1 MKLKISVH
9 YRATT
14 ERTCPKTY
22 ADAYVTI
29 VYIEHL
35 YPGSGMYIPTGFL
48 CSACRNGVCEYEKT
62 CSARLEAEDD
72 VRNGIF

>member
-14 ERTCPKTY
+14 VRTCPKTY
-22 ADAYVTI
+22 ADVYMTI

-35 YPGSGMYIPTGFL
+35 YPGSGMYIPTGYL
-48 CSACRNGVCEYEKT
+48 CSV
-62 CSARLEAEDD
+62 
-72 VRNGIF
+72 

>member
-1 MKLKISVH
+1 MKLKLTAH

-14 ERTCPKTY
+14 ERVCPITY
-22 ADAYVTI
+22 SDVDITI
-29 VYIEHL
+29 EYLEHL
-35 YPGSGMYIPTGFL
+35 YPGSGIFIPIGYF
-48 CSACRNGVCEYEKT
+48 CSGCCNGVCEHEKT